1 MYLPKHFEQHDAA
14 VLQAFMRDHP
24 LATLI
29 TSGADGVT
37 ADHVPLEYDPSDGQH
52 GTLHGHVAR
61 ANPLWQ
67 QARGTPVLAVFCG
80 PQTYITPS
88 WYATKALTHKVV
100 PTWNYSVVHAHGVL
114 EAIEDGPWLHALVTR
129 LTAHH
134 ETPRDQPWAV
144 GDAPQDFVQ
153 LLLGAIVGIRIPLT
167 RLVGK
172 WKISQN
178 RDAVDRQGVATGLV
192 AAGMPAAAVHQ
203 LVLPAA
209 PPSKELP

>member
-1 MYLPKHFEQHDAA
+1 MYLPKHFEQHDPAL
-14 VLQAFMRDHP
+14 LQALMREHP

-29 TSGADGVT
+29 TPGADGELGIS
-37 ADHVPLEYDPSDGQH
+37 ADHVPLEYDPTQGEH
-52 GTLHGHVAR
+52 GTLTGHVAR

-67 QARGTPVLAVFCG
+67 RARGRPVMAVFSG

-114 EAIEDGPWLHALVTR
+114 EAVEDGPWLHALVSR
-129 LTAHH
+129 LTRHH
-134 ETPRDQPWAV
+134 ESPRSTPWAV
-144 GDAPQDFVQ
+144 SDAPDDYVQ
-153 LLLGAIVGIRIPLT
+153 QMLGAIVGIRIPLT

-178 RDAVDRQGVATGLV
+178 RSAADRAGVAQGLAEAGT
-192 AAGMPAAAVHQ
+192 AATTIPRLVQGDPPAG
-203 LVLPAA
+203 
-209 PPSKELP
+209 